1 MDNIKIIRLQ
11 SGEDVMA
18 NVVESEGQEYFV
30 LQNPMTVMFKRL
42 INGRA
47 VMLMLPWL
55 PVEIINDNSAT
66 IYSNDILSFLDPK
79 NSLIDYYTRAIDDLY
94 SKMQEESDDIESALS
109 SEMDVSELMTEE
121 ELDEETSFEEAIDRG
136 INKVSNKKLLH

>member
-94 SKMQEESDDIESALS
+94 SKMQEESADIESALND
-109 SEMDVSELMTEE
+109 EMDASELMTEE
-121 ELDEETSFEEAIDRG
+121 ELDEETSFEEVLERG

>member
-109 SEMDVSELMTEE
+109 SEMDASELMSEE
-121 ELDEETSFEEAIDRG
+121 ELDEETSFEEVLERG

>member
-109 SEMDVSELMTEE
+109 SEMDASELMSEE
-121 ELDEETSFEEAIDRG
+121 ELDEETSFEEVLDRG

>member
-109 SEMDVSELMTEE
+109 SEMDASELMSEE

>member
-109 SEMDVSELMTEE
+109 SEMDASELISEE
-121 ELDEETSFEEAIDRG
+121 ELDEETSFEEVLERG